1 MEFQP
6 NWKSIYNGQI
16 TNTLDIYVHW
26 RRPSVIFENPT
37 LFLDTCEPS
46 DIKPGIL
53 GDEWFLSA
61 LAMIAERPALIER
74 LFITK
79 SIN

>member
-26 RRPSVIFENPT
+26 SRPSFIFENPT
-37 LFLDTCEPS
+37 IFLDTCEPS